1 MARLTVATIL
11 FTLAQWHFSASVL
24 LADSGEAIS
33 PFLVR
38 VEMTK
43 WPLPTRNPPARIE
56 RDEHGRIVVLWLD
69 GVKLE
74 QGDIDIIRSFREL
87 RRLGLSYTTISD
99 QELARLAD
107 LPRLEGI
114 RLNYTAIGD
123 DGVANLAKFPK
134 LKSACMFRIPASP
147 QAVQTL
153 KRERKQ
159 LAIGYVPFAK

>member
-1 MARLTVATIL
+1 MATIL
-11 FTLAQWHFSASVL
+11 FSLAQWHIAPSAL
-24 LADSGEAIS
+24 FADSGEAIS

-38 VEMTK
+38 VQMTK
-43 WPLPTRNPPARIE
+43 WPLPTRDPPPRLE

-74 QGDIDIIRSFREL
+74 PGDIDIIRSFRQL

-99 QELARLAD
+99 QQLAALAD

-123 DGVANLAKFPK
+123 EGVASLAKFPK
-134 LKSACMFRIPASP
+134 LKSVCMFRIPATP
-147 QAVQTL
+147 QAVQAL

-159 LAIGYVPFAK
+159 LSIGYGSLSK